1 MHFFVAV
8 LSGCLLQAGD
18 VVSSSASS
26 LCLLKAHQL
35 AGDKAVTSPRQS
47 FVSSGPQSTL
57 WTPAQDP
64 LQPGNHHCS
73 ETVSPKWSALTKKH
87 TLVFGCDYLGHLLS
101 FS

>member
-35 AGDKAVTSPRQS
+35 AGDKAVTISQAELR
-47 FVSSGPQSTL
+47 VL
-57 WTPAQDP
+57 WPT
-64 LQPGNHHCS
+64 
-73 ETVSPKWSALTKKH
+73 EH
-87 TLVFGCDYLGHLLS
+87 TLDTCTRPPPARKPSLFRDS
-101 FS
+101 EP